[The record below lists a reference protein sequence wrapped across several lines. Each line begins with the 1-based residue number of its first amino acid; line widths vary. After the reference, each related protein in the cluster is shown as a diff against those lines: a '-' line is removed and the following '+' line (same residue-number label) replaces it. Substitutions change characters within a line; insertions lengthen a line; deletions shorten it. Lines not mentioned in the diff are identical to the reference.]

1 MSEEKK
7 EGREGASL
15 SFTDFVDQLDMGQCG
30 AECSRALREVIARNA
45 EIATENGKASGSLT
59 VTFTFATAGQSGQT
73 DIGYAVSG
81 KPAARPTAKTVL
93 YATPKG
99 GLTAQDPRQKK
110 FQWAEKP
117 KTPANANANA
127 SSTGDNE

>member
-1 MSEEKK
+1 MGDEKK
-7 EGREGASL
+7 DAL
-15 SFTDFVDQLDMGQCG
+15 TTSFTDLIDELDMGQCS

-45 EIATENGKASGSLT
+45 EIAGENGKASGTLT
-59 VTFTFATAGQSGQT
+59 ITLTFATAGQSGQT
-73 DIGYAVSG
+73 DIGYSVSG

-93 YATPKG
+93 YATAKG

-117 KTPANANANA
+117 KTTTPANTQGSDA
-127 SSTGDNE
+127 E